1 MDDFGTGYSSL
12 SYLRKFPFDK
22 IKIDRSFISG
32 LPDDDEFHRHRAG
45 GRGPGREP
53 QHDGD
58 RRRRRDH
65 GAAGAGPRARLRRDA
80 GLSVQPRRV
89 PLAQLM
95 PLLEPQR
102 RKLAKS
108 A

>member
-32 LPDDDEFHRHRAG
+32 LPDDNESHRHRAG
-45 GRGPGREP
+45 GGGPGRQP

-58 RRRRRDH
+58 RRRRRDR
-65 GAAGAGPRARLRRDA
+65 PSSWITVRALGCTEMQGYLFSRPL
-80 GLSVQPRRV
+80 
-89 PLAQLM
+89 PLAQIM
-95 PLLEPQR
+95 PLFEPQR